1 MEILLLG
8 NACLKRRGARKLWT
22 LFAWDLS
29 QQRIAT
35 AASDGYP
42 DLDRL
47 DWTIVQ
53 RRAVALNVSKH
64 HWRKAVRV
72 EESRITTEASSG
84 PEMRC

>member
-1 MEILLLG
+1 VEILLLG
-8 NACLKRRGARKLWT
+8 NACVKRFGARKLWT

-53 RRAVALNVSKH
+53 RRAVVLNL
-64 HWRKAVRV
+64 RKYHRRELVPV
-72 EESRITTEASSG
+72 EESRIKTEAS
-84 PEMRC
+84 